1 MSASHPD
8 RLIAAGWADAASSQ
22 PVTLTIVAID
32 RQGLVRDIGDLL
44 VSEKISIE
52 MMHTTTDRT
61 QSTATIDLRVAIADA
76 QHLTRL
82 LQRIRKVTSV
92 LSVRRSG

>member
-1 MSASHPD
+1 VSHPD
-8 RLIAAGWADAASSQ
+8 RLIAADWADAEQSL

-44 VSEKISIE
+44 ASEKISIE

-61 QSTATIDLRVAIADA
+61 QSTATIDVRIAIADA
-76 QHLTRL
+76 QHLARL
-82 LQRIRKVTSV
+82 LQRIRGVGSV
-92 LSVRRSG
+92 LSVRRAG